1 MPELEWLRKAYPDF
15 RISELRGPRI
25 TLSDI
30 KPYLEMFT
38 RSDKVRMSTI
48 GSSIQ
53 GRPIHRLD
61 IGFGDRVVLGWTQMH
76 GNEATSTL
84 ALLDFLNWVTS
95 SAGKE
100 WFDQVFHKCKLS
112 IIPILNP
119 DGAERFERRNAV
131 GIDINRDFISRSAPE
146 TRVFHE
152 ALSVIDPVLALNLH
166 DQRTIFGDLEGRPAT
181 ISFLSPSANPQKTP
195 TKATEYSK
203 GLIGAI
209 AKKIEPILD
218 FSLTRYTDEFYPGAF
233 GDNLQRRGIPTIL
246 IESGAYPNDLR
257 RYKAREFNFL
267 ILAITC
273 ELIAHG
279 FEPKDTDI
287 ATYEKIPF
295 NLQNRLDIVVKDL
308 YLGQGCVADVGLLRQ
323 WIFDRGELKGKWAVS
338 EIGDLASRFSEE
350 TIPGEQF
357 RLTSGRIQIGE
368 TIEFTKVNNHV

>member
-1 MPELEWLRKAYPDF
+1 
-15 RISELRGPRI
+15 
-25 TLSDI
+25 
-30 KPYLEMFT
+30 MFT

-100 WFDQVFHKCKLS
+100 WFDQVFYKCKLS

-181 ISFLSPSANPQKTP
+181 ISFLSPSANPKKTP

-233 GDNLQRRGIPTIL
+233 GDNLQRRGVPTVL

-267 ILAITC
+267 ILALTC
-273 ELIAHG
+273 EMIAHG
-279 FEPKDTDI
+279 FEPKDTDVD
-287 ATYEKIPF
+287 TYEKIPF
-295 NLQNRLDIVVKDL
+295 NLQNRMDVVVKDL
-308 YLGQGCVADVGLLRQ
+308 YLGQRCVADVGLLRQ
-323 WIFDRGELKGKWAVS
+323 WIFDRGDLKGKWVVS
-338 EIGDLASRFSEE
+338 EIGDLSSRFPEE

-368 TIEFTKVNNHV
+368 YIEFTKVNNYV